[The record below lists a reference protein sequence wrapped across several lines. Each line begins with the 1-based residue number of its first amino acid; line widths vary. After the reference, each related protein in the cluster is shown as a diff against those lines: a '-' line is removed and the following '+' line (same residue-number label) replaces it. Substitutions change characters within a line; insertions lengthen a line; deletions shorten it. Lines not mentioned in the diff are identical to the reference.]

1 MRILLAF
8 ILAGCAIAQQPRWV
22 ATWAFSPAPQLA
34 TDAEMRA
41 ARLVFDNQTL
51 RQFVR
56 TSIGGETARVRL
68 SNVYGKDVL
77 EIGEVRMALRDKA
90 ANTVA
95 GSDVALTFSGRGAM
109 AIPPGAVMISDPVK
123 FSVPA
128 DGDVAISIFLPGTA
142 AGAGIHYSASAT
154 SYIGAGNQAAAAA
167 FRQTTT
173 VASWAFL
180 AGLDVAG
187 PETAGVIVTF
197 GDSITDGA
205 RSTADTNRRW
215 PNFLAQRLLAANMTD
230 LAVVDSGIGG
240 NRILHDP
247 ATAPNARYGVNALAR
262 FERDVLAQPGARYVV
277 ILEGINDLG
286 HPGSATAP
294 ASEAVTADDVIAG
307 LKQMADR
314 AHEMGL
320 KVIGAT
326 ITPFGGYTAAG
337 YYTPEKERY
346 RVAIN
351 QWIRTTDSYDDYI
364 DFEKVVQDPE
374 HPDKILAA
382 YDSGDHL
389 HPGDAG
395 YKAMAE
401 AIDLSMFQ
409 GPAAGAQGS
418 RRRRFN

>member
-1 MRILLAF
+1 M
-8 ILAGCAIAQQPRWV
+8 
-22 ATWAFSPAPQLA
+22 
-34 TDAEMRA
+34 
-41 ARLVFDNQTL
+41 
-51 RQFVR
+51 
-56 TSIGGETARVRL
+56 
-68 SNVYGKDVL
+68 
-77 EIGEVRMALRDKA
+77 
-90 ANTVA
+90 
-95 GSDVALTFSGRGAM
+95 
-109 AIPPGAVMISDPVK
+109 
-123 FSVPA
+123 
-128 DGDVAISIFLPGTA
+128 
-142 AGAGIHYSASAT
+142 
-154 SYIGAGNQAAAAA
+154 
-167 FRQTTT
+167 
-173 VASWAFL
+173 
-180 AGLDVAG
+180 
-187 PETAGVIVTF
+187 
-197 GDSITDGA
+197 
-205 RSTADTNRRW
+205 
-215 PNFLAQRLLAANMTD
+215 
-230 LAVVDSGIGG
+230 
-240 NRILHDP
+240 
-247 ATAPNARYGVNALAR
+247 
-262 FERDVLAQPGARYVV
+262 LAQPGARYVV

-307 LKQMADR
+307 LTQMADR

-326 ITPFGGYTAAG
+326 LTPFGGYTAAG
-337 YYTPEKERY
+337 YYTPGKEGY

-418 RRRRFN
+418 GRRRFN